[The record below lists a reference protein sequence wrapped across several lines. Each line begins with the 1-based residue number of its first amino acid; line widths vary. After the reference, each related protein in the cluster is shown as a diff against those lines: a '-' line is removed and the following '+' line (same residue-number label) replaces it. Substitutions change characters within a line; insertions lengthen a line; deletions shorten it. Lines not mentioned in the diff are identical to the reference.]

1 MKKISKIIGVS
12 IITNF
17 LLSCIKF
24 IFGVISRSNA
34 LIADGLH
41 SFSDLATDA
50 VAFFGSKVASKPADD
65 KHPFGHGKAEY
76 LTSLVI
82 GVVVSS
88 VGISLI
94 INSFGNKNYEVSLYV
109 LFVSLFTII
118 VKYILSSYLLIC
130 GKKYNNQILTS
141 SGRESS
147 ADVVSSLF
155 VLISSVLMQ
164 LSSVVPI
171 FKYADMI
178 ASIIVGLFIVKTGV
192 GLVKDNVSVIL
203 GEQDTNEEN
212 LSKIKEV
219 IFSYKEIIGIDKL
232 IVLKFG
238 HICSITCEVT
248 MDGSMTLQDSHD
260 VIDEIEFKI
269 KEIDDRYQHINIHI
283 NPK

>member
-12 IITNF
+12 IVTNF
-17 LLSCIKF
+17 LLSCVKF

-82 GVVVSS
+82 GAVVSS

-94 INSFGNKNYEVSLYV
+94 INSFSSKNYESSLCV

-118 VKYILSSYLLIC
+118 VKYLLSSYLLIS
-130 GKKYNNQILTS
+130 GKKYNNQILIS
-141 SGRESS
+141 SGKESS
-147 ADVVSSLF
+147 TDVISSLF

-171 FKYADMI
+171 FKYSDMI

-192 GLVKDNVSVIL
+192 MLVKDNVSVIL
-203 GEQDTNEEN
+203 GEQDTDEEN
-212 LSKIKEV
+212 LNKIRNV
-219 IFSYKEIIGIDKL
+219 ILSYKEIIEINKL

-238 HICSITCEVT
+238 HICSITCEV
-248 MDGSMTLQDSHD
+248 SMNGEMKLQDSHD
-260 VIDEIEFKI
+260 IIDDVENKI
-269 KEIDDRYQHINIHI
+269 KEIDAKYQHINIHI

>member
-1 MKKISKIIGVS
+1 MKKISNIIGVS

-17 LLSCIKF
+17 FLSCIKV
-24 IFGVISRSNA
+24 IFGVISKSSA
-34 LIADGLH
+34 LLADGLH

-50 VAFFGSKVASKPADD
+50 VAFLGSKVASKPADD

-82 GVVVSS
+82 GAVVLS

-94 INSFGNKNYEVSLYV
+94 VNSFNSKNYDSSLCV

-118 VKYILSSYLLIC
+118 VKYILSSYLIVS
-130 GKKYNNQILTS
+130 GKKYNNQILIS
-141 SGRESS
+141 SGKESS
-147 ADVVSSLF
+147 SDVISSLF

-164 LSSVVPI
+164 LSSAVPI

-178 ASIIVGLFIVKTGV
+178 ASIIVGLFIVKTGII
-192 GLVKDNVSVIL
+192 LVKDNISVIL

-212 LSKIKEV
+212 LDKIRQV
-219 IFSYKEIIGIDKL
+219 IFEYKEIIEINKL

-238 HICSITCEVT
+238 YICSIICEVT
-248 MDGSMTLQDSHD
+248 MDGNMKLQDSHD
-260 VIDEIEFKI
+260 IIDEVENKI
-269 KEIDDRYQHINIHI
+269 KNMDSKYQYINIHI